1 VRAEVLKALEAARR
15 DKLIGS
21 GLEAQVTVSAEGETA
36 ALLESAKAELPTL
49 FIVSKVLL
57 AAGPLAVK
65 VERAPGEK
73 CDRCWVYAEDRGANP
88 AHPTLC
94 GKCAAALA

>member
-1 VRAEVLKALEAARR
+1 VRTVVLMALEGARR

-21 GLEAQVTVSAEGETA
+21 GLEAQVTVSADGETL
-36 ALLESAKAELPTL
+36 ALLRDAEVELPAL
-49 FIVSKVLL
+49 FIVSKVAL
-57 AAGPLAVK
+57 AQGPLEVK

-73 CDRCWVYAEDRGANP
+73 CERCWIYAEDRGGNP

-94 GKCAAALA
+94 GKCTAALA